1 MANEL
6 AFSYALILKSEKQ
19 EDGTLKVFGKA
30 TDDSLDIDK
39 QICDEGWLKTA
50 MPDWF
55 ESGGNIREQHS
66 NIAAGVA
73 TDYES
78 KADGHYITALVVD
91 PVSVKKVETG
101 VLKGFSIGIRSPRI
115 IRDEKAAGGRIVD
128 GQIVEVS
135 LVDRPANPNAK
146 LMLAKALESGEL
158 VAVEQLNIPSPADL
172 FKAAEETEEEKA
184 KRLEEEA
191 TAAEALAED
200 KPAAEATEEEAEKE
214 TAPEEEAAPAED
226 MPAEEAKEDDAAPEM
241 DKNYKALMECGVML
255 DKFDAE
261 VFGQARQALARL
273 IEIEQGEAEEGS
285 DETSSLA
292 DLLSAVDALLSWY
305 AGEQEEGEVPAEDLP
320 VDEATEKAIIA
331 KAVASATAA
340 VSEEVAKLRSAFEA
354 EAAKATKLEA
364 DLVIAKNAAV
374 GGGPKRTTLTKA
386 TSADKN
392 VILQQVAELRLKAA
406 RTNDR
411 ELAVGYK
418 EWADELEKNA

>member
-1 MANEL
+1 MTHEL
-6 AFSYALILKSEKQ
+6 AFSYATILKSEKQ

-39 QICDEGWLKTA
+39 QICDEAWLKTA

-158 VAVEQLNIPSPADL
+158 VAVEQLNIPSPAEL
-172 FKAAEETEEEKA
+172 FKAEETEEEKA
-184 KRLEEEA
+184 KRLQEEA
-191 TAAEALAED
+191 AAAEAIAED
-200 KPAAEATEEEAEKE
+200 KPAAEATAEEAEKE
-214 TAPEEEAAPAED
+214 DAPEEDASADEA
-226 MPAEEAKEDDAAPEM
+226 MPADEAKEDDAAPEM

-261 VFGQARQALARL
+261 VFGQARQALSRL

-386 TSADKN
+386 TSADRN
-392 VILQQVAELRLKAA
+392 VVLQQVAELRQKAA

-411 ELAVGYK
+411 QLAAGYK